1 MSLSRCKEKSPF
13 LCANFLG
20 INSSIDSY
28 HYLKILSLRLAIQN
42 WIGQLCRSFSL
53 TPLKNFGIT
62 NASFKHLIHVFKS
75 ALILWASHFDIVW
88 NLIIDN
94 ILLFGNIVRQVINSQ
109 SNQLYLWIQKLRIIT
124 SKTKVILKIANDS
137 MHLCSFKRYFSYI
150 LVSFMQILHRRFR
163 RPKIIPNLNFGL
175 ESSSR
180 YYFLFKI

>member
-1 MSLSRCKEKSPF
+1 MFEHSIRHVWQSANCTSGIITWFQKEFLFDKLFYATGKVSTKTDIPASGLQPDPKTNKNNFIFAIYFTVFLESCRWVGARRRVLF

-42 WIGQLCRSFSL
+42 LTGQLCCSFSL

-88 NLIIDN
+88 NL
-94 ILLFGNIVRQVINSQ
+94 
-109 SNQLYLWIQKLRIIT
+109 
-124 SKTKVILKIANDS
+124 
-137 MHLCSFKRYFSYI
+137 
-150 LVSFMQILHRRFR
+150 
-163 RPKIIPNLNFGL
+163 
-175 ESSSR
+175 
-180 YYFLFKI
+180 